1 MQTVAAAVMRV
12 HFRVCG
18 TEHRSQTGQAITE
31 PTLGTAMD
39 LSHFKACNQHTNVQL
54 ARTISITRFLADIL
68 AVCGFFLCNTYMCV
82 NLCWCLL
89 FLSVCVYQE
98 VWLTFNAR
106 MSLCLM
112 DCCVIR
118 IYLTYFNVQ
127 ESSSIYYFLLFLL
140 KEKDWK
146 KKKEI

>member
-1 MQTVAAAVMRV
+1 MQTVAVAVMHV

-18 TEHRSQTGQAITE
+18 TEHGSQTGQAITE
-31 PTLGTAMD
+31 PTPGTAMD
-39 LSHFKACNQHTNVQL
+39 LSHFKACNKHTNVQL

-68 AVCGFFLCNTYMCV
+68 AVCVYACFFFFLCNTYMRV
-82 NLCWCLL
+82 HLCRCLL
-89 FLSVCVYQE
+89 FLSVCIYQE
-98 VWLTFNAR
+98 VCLTFNAW

-140 KEKDWK
+140 KEKD
-146 KKKEI
+146 